1 MVIFASQLYK
11 DKEGNLVTPL
21 FIEFYILDSMK
32 ENHHATSMSLNIN
45 GIWTFAKKK
54 LDFPSVSFITNLI
67 AKQRMTEKIS

>member
-45 GIWTFAKKK
+45 GI
-54 LDFPSVSFITNLI
+54 
-67 AKQRMTEKIS
+67 